1 MMSKL
6 ETVRSKI
13 NEFSKELCQLV
24 KIVPHY
30 YTQRLN
36 EISKI
41 YGLQNQVAALSD
53 SNIAYVLMD
62 TIKRIAYAR
71 TEPCYETIC
80 MYLEC
85 AIKDLA
91 SGMDATDVLR
101 KYDMILWSEHIG
113 SRDRIM
119 IVDDMCDIDKNILE
133 GALKKE

>member
-1 MMSKL
+1 MKNL
-6 ETVRSKI
+6 ETLKLKI
-13 NEFSKELCQLV
+13 NEFSKDLCQLV
-24 KIVPHY
+24 KSVPHY

-41 YGLQNQVAALSD
+41 CGLQNQVAALSD
-53 SNIAYVLMD
+53 NNIAYVLMD
-62 TIKRIAYAR
+62 TIERIAYAR

-119 IVDDMCDIDKNILE
+119 IVDDMCDIDKDILE
-133 GALKKE
+133 DALKKE